1 MTFSGTA
8 LEDITKIRQAF
19 PREFT
24 HAQLCEHFGWEK
36 KRARQAVVMGVSQ
49 DYFRIVGAEDA
60 TTQWVTYENVAWRKQ
75 WMTKSWG
82 VSDERRELAG

>member
-8 LEDITKIRQAF
+8 LEDISKIRQAF
-19 PREFT
+19 PRDFT

-36 KRARQAVVMGVSQ
+36 KRARQAIVMGISQ

-60 TTQWVTYENVAWRKQ
+60 TTQWVTYENAAWRKQ

-82 VSDERRELAG
+82 VSHERRELAG